1 LAISPRVMS
10 TLDTLSPPESRVSL
24 ADYEVAEVV
33 PETARMRHTVKAQ
46 VRMPDVLV
54 EVRTYEW
61 DEPEAI
67 TYDLPVYHVSR
78 LLTRMRHKQRI
89 RWRLP
94 NEPYPRG
101 VAQIS
106 IVPPHCPI
114 IVESSGGQAT
124 FVSCIF
130 EPDYFERML
139 GITEWTN
146 ELTATF
152 LGVHNPFVEAVMER
166 LAQEVVFP
174 QPDSD
179 TLLQALLT
187 SLTFELSRVVK
198 LGDPALRRPGKLAH
212 WQLERVRALVEEP
225 VDGRAVTMAEL
236 ASRCSISPRHLM
248 RGFKAAT
255 GTTIHAYIAQVRL
268 ERAKALLDSAT
279 IPLKEISAEVGFAN
293 PSHFAAEFRRRIGC
307 SPSEYRARIRMA

>member
-1 LAISPRVMS
+1 
-10 TLDTLSPPESRVSL
+10 
-24 ADYEVAEVV
+24 
-33 PETARMRHTVKAQ
+33 MRHTLKAQ
-46 VRMPDVLV
+46 IKMKDVVL

-61 DEPEAI
+61 DEPEGLI
-67 TYDLPVYHVSR
+67 YDLPVYHVSR

-94 NEPYPRG
+94 NEPYPRT

-106 IVPPHCPI
+106 IVPPHSPI
-114 IVESSGGQAT
+114 MVESSGGQAT

-130 EPDYFERML
+130 QPDYFERML

-174 QPDSD
+174 QANSD
-179 TLLQALLT
+179 TLLEALLT
-187 SLTFELSRVVK
+187 SLTFELARIVK

-212 WQLERVRALVEEP
+212 WQLERVRSLVEEP
-225 VDGRAVTMAEL
+225 VDGRTVTMAEL
-236 ASRCSISPRHLM
+236 AARCSISPRHLM

-268 ERAKALLDSAT
+268 ERAKALLDSAM

>member
-1 LAISPRVMS
+1 MS
-10 TLDTLSPPESRVSL
+10 TVQTIAPPEPRVSL
-24 ADYEVAEVV
+24 VDYEVAEVV
-33 PETARMRHTVKAQ
+33 PETARVRHSVKAQ
-46 VRMPDVLV
+46 IRLPDVVV

-67 TYDLPVYHVSR
+67 AYDVPVYHVSR

-94 NEPYPRG
+94 NEPYPRS

-106 IVPPHCPI
+106 IVPPHSPI
-114 IVESSGGQAT
+114 LVESSGGQAT

-130 EPDYFERML
+130 QPDYFERML
-139 GITEWTN
+139 GIAEWSN

-179 TLLQALLT
+179 TCY
-187 SLTFELSRVVK
+187 
-198 LGDPALRRPGKLAH
+198 RR
-212 WQLERVRALVEEP
+212 
-225 VDGRAVTMAEL
+225 
-236 ASRCSISPRHLM
+236 C
-248 RGFKAAT
+248 
-255 GTTIHAYIAQVRL
+255 
-268 ERAKALLDSAT
+268 
-279 IPLKEISAEVGFAN
+279 
-293 PSHFAAEFRRRIGC
+293 
-307 SPSEYRARIRMA
+307 

>member
-1 LAISPRVMS
+1 MPTI
-10 TLDTLSPPESRVSL
+10 SPPETPVNL
-24 ADYEVAEVV
+24 VDYQVDEVV
-33 PETARMRHTVKAQ
+33 PETARMRHTLKAQ
-46 VRMPDVLV
+46 IKMKDVVV

-61 DEPEAI
+61 DEPEALI
-67 TYDLPVYHVSR
+67 YDLPVYHVSR

-94 NEPYPRG
+94 DEPYPRT

-106 IVPPHCPI
+106 IIPPHSPI
-114 IVESSGGQAT
+114 MVESSGGQAT

-139 GITEWTN
+139 GVTEWTN

-174 QPDSD
+174 QADSD

-187 SLTFELSRVVK
+187 SLTFELARIVK

-212 WQLERVRALVEEP
+212 WQLERVRTLVEGP

-236 ASRCSISPRHLM
+236 AGRCSISPRHLM

>member
-1 LAISPRVMS
+1 MPPISPPDAPVNLR
-10 TLDTLSPPESRVSL
+10 
-24 ADYEVAEVV
+24 DYQVDRVV
-33 PETARMRHTVKAQ
+33 PDTARMRHNLRAQ
-46 VRMPDVLV
+46 IKMKDVVV

-61 DEPEAI
+61 DEPEGLI
-67 TYDLPVYHVSR
+67 YDLPVYHVSR
-78 LLTRMRHKQRI
+78 LLTRMRHRQRI

-94 NEPYPRG
+94 NEPYPRT

-106 IVPPHCPI
+106 IIPPHSPI
-114 IVESSGGQAT
+114 LVESSGGQAT

-130 EPDYFERML
+130 QPDYFEKAL

-152 LGVHNPFVEAVMER
+152 LGVHNPFVEAVMDR

-174 QPDSD
+174 QANSD
-179 TLLQALLT
+179 RLLEALIT
-187 SLTFELSRVVK
+187 SLTFELARIVK
-198 LGDPALRRPGKLAH
+198 LGDPALKRPGRLAH
-212 WQLERVRALVEEP
+212 WQLERVRSLVEESF
-225 VDGRAVTMAEL
+225 DGRSITMAEL
-236 ASRCSISPRHLM
+236 AARCSISPRHLM

-255 GTTIHAYIAQVRL
+255 GTTIHAYIAKVRL

-279 IPLKEISAEVGFAN
+279 MPLKEISAEVGFAN

>member
-1 LAISPRVMS
+1 
-10 TLDTLSPPESRVSL
+10 
-24 ADYEVAEVV
+24 
-33 PETARMRHTVKAQ
+33 
-46 VRMPDVLV
+46 
-54 EVRTYEW
+54 
-61 DEPEAI
+61 
-67 TYDLPVYHVSR
+67 VSR

-94 NEPYPRG
+94 NEPYPRS

-106 IVPPHCPI
+106 IVPPHSPI
-114 IVESSGGQAT
+114 LVESSGGQAT

-130 EPDYFERML
+130 QPAYFEKAL
-139 GITEWTN
+139 GIAEWSN

-174 QPDSD
+174 QANSD
-179 TLLQALLT
+179 KLLQALIT
-187 SLTFELSRVVK
+187 SLTFELARIAK
-198 LGDPALRRPGKLAH
+198 LGDPALRRPGRLAH

-225 VDGRAVTMAEL
+225 LDGRSVTMAEL
-236 ASRCSISPRHLM
+236 AARCSISPRHLM

-255 GTTIHAYIAQVRL
+255 GTTIHAYIAKVRL
-268 ERAKALLDSAT
+268 ERAKALLDTAT